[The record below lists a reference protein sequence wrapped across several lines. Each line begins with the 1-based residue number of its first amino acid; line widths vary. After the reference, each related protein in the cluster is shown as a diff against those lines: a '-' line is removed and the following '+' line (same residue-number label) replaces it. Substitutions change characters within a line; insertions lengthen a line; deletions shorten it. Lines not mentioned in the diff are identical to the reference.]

1 MARLYTVFS
10 DATTL
15 ETATFKLGL
24 RTNVRVVARDWFSK
38 EEKSNPS
45 VLPVSDPDEMDQF
58 AAGLEGEE
66 AKMLEEALGTGS
78 PVLVV
83 DEPEEGL
90 ARQLEEA
97 GASRVF
103 SR

>member
-1 MARLYTVFS
+1 MARLYAVFP

-24 RTNVRVVARDWFSK
+24 RTNVRVIARDWFSK
-38 EEKSNPS
+38 EEKANRPL
-45 VLPVSDPDEMDQF
+45 LPVSNPDEMDQF

-66 AKMLEEALGTGS
+66 GKMLEDALGAGS

-83 DEPEEGL
+83 DEPEEDL

>member
-1 MARLYTVFS
+1 MARLYAVFP

-24 RTNVRVVARDWFSK
+24 RTNVRVIAQDWFSK
-38 EEKSNPS
+38 EEKANRSL
-45 VLPVSDPDEMDQF
+45 LPVSDPDEMDQF
-58 AAGLEGEE
+58 AAGLEGSE
-66 AKMLEEALGTGS
+66 AKMLEEAINAGA

-83 DEPEEGL
+83 DEPDENL
-90 ARQLEEA
+90 AGQLEEA